1 MSDATEVT
9 ADDLTGPLIAGMPE
23 VTGENKDNTNE
34 FVGPS
39 LPTPEITTNPL
50 EKTIFPLD
58 DRGNPFDP
66 FTHKADENG
75 KPLKNKKGLYYS
87 KYIGRGGAQK
97 KASSHGTSETNE
109 TPVYEKPSP
118 SFEGVEGGAPVN
130 NSDTIQKEQA
140 IDEAT
145 GVALLAVPTFDGL
158 MQTLFTGD
166 VALTAEEMAR
176 INPFAANY
184 IRSKGLK
191 DVPPLAALAL
201 IVIATYAP
209 KFAKPTVK
217 ERCVLFY
224 MKIRNIFS
232 KTK

>member
-1 MSDATEVT
+1 MSDATEIT
-9 ADDLTGPLIAGMPE
+9 AEELTGPLIAGMPE
-23 VTGENKDNTNE
+23 VTGENKDNSNE

-39 LPTPEITTNPL
+39 LPSFEITPNKQ
-50 EKTIFPLD
+50 EKTIFPPD

-66 FTHKADENG
+66 FTHKTDENG
-75 KPLKNKKGLYYS
+75 KPIKNKKGFYYS

-97 KASSHGTSETNE
+97 KAATHETNE
-109 TPVYEKPSP
+109 SRENEKPLP
-118 SFEGVEGGAPVN
+118 SFEGVEGGASVN
-130 NSDTIQKEQA
+130 NSETAQKDQP

-166 VALTAEEMAR
+166 VALTVEEMAR

-184 IRSKGLK
+184 IRSKGMK

-201 IVIATYAP
+201 IVVATYAP
-209 KFAKPTVK
+209 KFTKPTVK

-232 KTK
+232 KSK